1 MPARD
6 NDAPLLTGGCG
17 GGQVTIGQSV
27 GRSVPGQVTDVIEVA
42 GGQDEPSI
50 QPTVH
55 GNSKTYLATKTDC
68 ERLSYYM

>member
-27 GRSVPGQVTDVIEVA
+27 GRSVPGQVTGAVEVA

-50 QPTVH
+50 QPSTW
-55 GNSKTYLATKTDC
+55 G
-68 ERLSYYM
+68 